1 MAVSAAPPRDRLLD
15 LLEQLADSS
24 APEVRV
30 VLEAGPVYLIW
41 TAARGESEV
50 EHESVASNS
59 LPAELKLSSERGNI
73 LRELGF
79 AKRSGRRNWKR
90 RHGRDR
96 ESLARSVDE
105 TLDILQRVY
114 ATEAPIVLSL
124 HEDTQLHPTNPDLI
138 AAMRQV
144 AKGFDEAQ
152 RRALYTELL
161 NATLLVPIRPDHDQ
175 GLTSLQE
182 GAGSGREGGPEMAF
196 FDFETHAGTGRPTL
210 GVFTDWPSLRL
221 WEPRGHEYWPIHGS
235 ELFEMA
241 LERNP
246 VSLRINPE
254 GDIGGEL
261 YAHEVEM
268 LVRAVQSFRRRQN

>member
-1 MAVSAAPPRDRLLD
+1 VAVSAAPPRDRLLD

-24 APEVRV
+24 APEVRL
-30 VLEAGPVYLIW
+30 VLEAGPIYLIW
-41 TAARGESEV
+41 TAVADEPEI

-59 LPAELKLSSERGNI
+59 LPPELKLSSERGNI
-73 LRELGF
+73 LRQLGF
-79 AKRSGRRNWKR
+79 IKRSGRRNWKR

-96 ESLARSVDE
+96 ASLERSADE
-105 TLDILQRVY
+105 TLDVLYRVY
-114 ATEAPIVLSL
+114 GIDAPIVLSL
-124 HEDTQLHPTNPDLI
+124 HEDTHAHPQNPDLVT
-138 AAMRQV
+138 AMRQV
-144 AKGFDEAQ
+144 AKGFDEAV
-152 RRALYTELL
+152 RRAMYTELL
-161 NATLLVPIRPDHDQ
+161 NATLLVPITGEHDDDA
-175 GLTSLQE
+175 E
-182 GAGSGREGGPEMAF
+182 GSEAF

-210 GVFTDWPSLRL
+210 GAFTDWASLRL

-268 LVRAVQSFRRRQN
+268 LVRAVQTFRRRQN